1 MTIGLNRSSGNE
13 ELIKFVDAR
22 HFVIFVNTPTDGNAV
37 LNGHY
42 VKTGRVIFILL
53 SFPASIAFH

>member
-1 MTIGLNRSSGNE
+1 MTIRLIRSYENE

-22 HFVIFVNTPTDGNAV
+22 HFVIFLNTPTDGNAV
-37 LNGHY
+37 LNRHY
-42 VKTGRVIFILL
+42 VKTGRVIFMLL